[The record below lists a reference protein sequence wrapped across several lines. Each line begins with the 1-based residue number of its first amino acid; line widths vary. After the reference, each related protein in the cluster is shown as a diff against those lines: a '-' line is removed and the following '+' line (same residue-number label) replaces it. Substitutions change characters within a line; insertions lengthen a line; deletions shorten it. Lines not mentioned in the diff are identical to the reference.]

1 MGEKEGS
8 AMAKVGRHI
17 KALRTAK
24 GMTQDDLAQLLFV
37 SRQTISNYETGKSNP
52 DIDTL
57 VRLAQALD
65 TDPNA
70 LIYGPPVPQSKKR
83 EIVGLCVA
91 AGVLAVLLAAMG
103 ILLPMAMAYQART
116 LDVRFTALLAYY
128 LWPCIL
134 LLLGWT
140 VMQALALIFGWRSLN
155 WRWLKAAH
163 WAGVGVVIAYF
174 FLMGPWPVFLA
185 YARYLRARGGGVGL
199 ALNLGPVWN
208 GVMGWLMRHSAHY
221 RPAFA
226 FLGIF
231 LRATRPARAPK
242 QVPEPEPRSDP
253 SERPPSS

>member
-1 MGEKEGS
+1 
-8 AMAKVGRHI
+8 MAKVGKHI

-83 EIVGLCVA
+83 EITRLCVA
-91 AGVLAVLLAAMG
+91 AGVLAILLAAMG

-116 LDVRFTALLAYY
+116 LDVRFNALLAYY

-155 WRWLKAAH
+155 WRWLKAVH
-163 WAGVGVVIAYF
+163 WVGVGVAIAYF
-174 FLMGPWPVFLA
+174 FLMGPWAIFQA
-185 YARYLRARGGGVGL
+185 YARYLRYRDGSVGL
-199 ALNLGPVWN
+199 TLDLGAVWN
-208 GVMGWLMRHSAHY
+208 AVMRWLMIHSAQY
-221 RPAFA
+221 RAAFA

-231 LRATRPARAPK
+231 IRATRTPK
-242 QVPEPEPRSDP
+242 QTPEPEPRSADP
-253 SERPPSS
+253 PTIF

>member
-1 MGEKEGS
+1 
-8 AMAKVGRHI
+8 MAKVGRQI

-70 LIYGPPVPQSKKR
+70 LIYGPPAPQSKKR
-83 EIVGLCVA
+83 EIVGLCIA
-91 AGVLAVLLAAMG
+91 AGVLA
-103 ILLPMAMAYQART
+103 ILLVANGVMMPIARAYQAQR
-116 LDVRFTALLAYY
+116 LDVTFACLLVYY

-140 VMQALALIFGWRSLN
+140 VMQALALIFGWKSLN

-163 WAGVGVVIAYF
+163 WVGVGVVIAYF
-174 FLMGPWPVFLA
+174 FLMGPWAIFHA
-185 YARYLRARGGGVGL
+185 YAQYLRYRYGSVGL
-199 ALNLGPVWN
+199 TMDLGAVWN
-208 GVMGWLMRHSAHY
+208 AVMGWLMRHSAQY

-231 LRATRPARAPK
+231 IRATRAPK
-242 QVPEPEPRSDP
+242 QTLEPEPRPADSTK
-253 SERPPSS
+253 RPPSS